1 MSVEA
6 VNTGYGTSPVSGRN
20 TSSSS
25 NNQEVGLDQFLKLFI
40 AQIQNQDPLSPL
52 DSAEFT
58 AQLAQFTSVEQ
69 LFGIKSSLANIDE
82 TLTGQ
87 NEQYADYIGFIGK
100 TVKADDNT
108 MLVDTGAVTSGSY
121 SIESGGDVAIKVY
134 DSQGL
139 IIRTF
144 YQGWEGAGEHAV
156 NWDGRDDSGKLVED
170 GTYTFEVTARDQNGK
185 YIPSNT
191 YISGEV
197 TSITYQYGQPY
208 LMVGD
213 RIISNINNIIEVSQT
228 SANS

>member
-1 MSVEA
+1 MSIEA
-6 VNTGYGTSPVSGRN
+6 VNTGYGASSVSGEK

-25 NNQEVGLDQFLKLFI
+25 STEELGMDQFLKLFI

-69 LFGIKSSLANIDE
+69 LYGMNARLADIEEALN
-82 TLTGQ
+82 GQ
-87 NEQYADYIGFIGK
+87 SEQRDDLGYIGK

-108 MLVDTGAVTSGSY
+108 MRVDNGTVQSGSY
-121 SIESGGDVAIKVY
+121 TIDGKGYVNIDVY

-139 IIRTF
+139 IVRTF
-144 YQGWEGAGEHAV
+144 SEGLEDKGEHDV
-156 NWDGRDDSGKLVED
+156 NWDGRDGTGKLAGD
-170 GTYTFEVTARDQNGK
+170 GTYTFEISARDENGS

-197 TSITYQYGQPY
+197 TGITYQNGQSH
-208 LMVGD
+208 LMIGD
-213 RIISNINNIIEVSQT
+213 KIIGNNNNIIEVSQT
-228 SANS
+228 TANN